1 MASSLGPR
9 LRAPRQRA
17 ANTSSA
23 VESAPPETAS
33 TSVEASAN
41 GSNSAFASAAE
52 TASSAADTLLFS
64 LDPLLHARRGAR
76 KFAQHLPERRA
87 GCLLLAEHGERL
99 SEAEQRIGRL
109 RVRFVFGR
117 DIEEGFR
124 RVTVAL
130 ALELALAEPESGIAG
145 EPIVGIFAQEV
156 AEAVLGE
163 GIVLAQ
169 HVAVGEVVFVARRLR
184 RRQGGGHAGGDATR
198 RLSRR
203 RIAGRP
209 HIGEIERRIGHAST
223 RSADRRVV
231 RIGRSGRLAG
241 RRVDRAERMR
251 RAGRRRILR
260 GIEGVAAPPGR
271 GRCGRPRRHGRTD
284 GTRLYATG
292 RAPLLQAAD
301 LCLELL
307 VAELELLDRA
317 GELPDLALEALEPHH
332 QIGARHLC
340 SLLRAGGRG
349 GATFAPAAEA
359 LAAAEDAVEQSE
371 RTFGFLRL
379 SRGRYQRHRRHD
391 REAERGCRRHTERE
405 ACHRCRGMVGALQY
419 HTNPCVQIVTDAS
432 LINSATGSKGSA
444 RVAAGATRPAWVPAG
459 NSCVPYAIP
468 RSVAPA
474 RRTAA
479 RTALRGRS
487 TRSCR

>member
-1 MASSLGPR
+1 MANNLGPR
-9 LRAPRQRA
+9 LRARRQRT

-52 TASSAADTLLFS
+52 TASSAAGTLLFS
-64 LDPLLHARRGAR
+64 LDPLLHIRRSAR
-76 KFAQHLPERRA
+76 KFAQHLAERGA
-87 GCLLLAEHGERL
+87 GSLFLAEHGERL

-109 RVRFVFGR
+109 GVRFVFGR
-117 DIEEGFR
+117 DVEEGFR
-124 RVTVAL
+124 RVAVAL
-130 ALELALAEPESGIAG
+130 ALELALAEPEGGIAG
-145 EPIVGIFAQEV
+145 EPIVGIPAQEV

-163 GIVLAQ
+163 RVVLAQ

-184 RRQGGGHAGGDATR
+184 RRQRGEHTGGGATR

-203 RIAGRP
+203 RTAGRS
-209 HIGEIERRIGHAST
+209 HIGEIERRIGDASA
-223 RSADRRVV
+223 RSADRRVA
-231 RIGRSGRLAG
+231 RIGGRGGLAR

-251 RAGRRRILR
+251 RARRRRILR
-260 GIEGVAAPPGR
+260 RIEGVAAPSRR
-271 GRCGRPRRHGRTD
+271 GRCGRPRWHGRT
-284 GTRLYATG
+284 GWTRLYAAG

-301 LCLELL
+301 LGLELL

-340 SLLRAGGRG
+340 GLIRG
-349 GATFAPAAEA
+349 GGGGTTFAPAAEA

-371 RTFGFLRL
+371 RTLRLLRL

-391 REAERGCRRHTERE
+391 REAERGCRRHTERK
-405 ACHRCRGMVGALQY
+405 ACHRCRGMLE
-419 HTNPCVQIVTDAS
+419 PCNTIRTPAS
-432 LINSATGSKGSA
+432 KL
-444 RVAAGATRPAWVPAG
+444 
-459 NSCVPYAIP
+459 
-468 RSVAPA
+468 
-474 RRTAA
+474 
-479 RTALRGRS
+479 
-487 TRSCR
+487 